1 MRWLFPGKEVRID
14 VPCVSSGAMMTI
26 RMKDDDILEM
36 TPDSVVGHMN
46 VPFSAIASGKAG
58 VGFA

>member
-14 VPCVSSGAMMTI
+14 ANCLDCGDPMTI

-36 TPDSVVGHMN
+36 NPS
-46 VPFSAIASGKAG
+46 SAVALMSIPMREWEGITEA
-58 VGFA
+58 FN